1 MANDD
6 DINRKFAQVWSSLPS
21 DTTLPLSLKMNHA
34 SIPPS
39 VLGEDFHVLSNHDLH
54 NQQEVLDAFSR
65 LLCFSKSDNF
75 AQFCG
80 Q

>member
-6 DINRKFAQVWSSLPS
+6 DINRKFAQEWCDLPP
-21 DTTLPLSLKMNHA
+21 DTTAQLSVKMNQA

-54 NQQEVLDAFSR
+54 NQKEVLDAFSR

-75 AQFCG
+75 AQFC
-80 Q
+80 